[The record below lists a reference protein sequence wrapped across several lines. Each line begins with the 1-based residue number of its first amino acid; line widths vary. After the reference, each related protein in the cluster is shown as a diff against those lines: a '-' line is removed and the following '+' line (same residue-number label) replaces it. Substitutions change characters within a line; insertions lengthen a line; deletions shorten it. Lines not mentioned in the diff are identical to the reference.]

1 MTVVKRDMADTKT
14 PLLRERN
21 AAEHA
26 RVTYA
31 ELFFDLVFVFA
42 VTQLSHA
49 VLRHPDGPGL
59 IHATLLLLAVW
70 WSWIYTAWATNWL
83 DPERG
88 PVRLMLFVM
97 MAAALVLAAA
107 IPDAFGERG
116 LAFAAGHVIIQVG
129 RTAFFLWSAWRA
141 PQHRANFARILAW
154 LVFAAVFW
162 IAGAFVQ
169 GEARLA
175 IWGLAL
181 GIEYLSPAVGFW
193 TPGLGRTKSQEW
205 KVEGGHMAERCALFT
220 IIALGES
227 IIVSGSTVMGM
238 PWDPPV
244 MAAFTSAFLCSL
256 AMWWIYFSSTAEAA
270 SKAIEEARDPG
281 AIARVAYT
289 YTHLLPVAGIIVAAV
304 GDEWVI
310 HHPLGHADFKIAAAV
325 IGGPFLFLLGTLL
338 FKLAVFRRWSRA
350 RITGLVALVALV
362 PVSLSLSPLALSAL
376 STLVLAAV
384 GAWES
389 LTPRPAEKPPEHD
402 GVKPGLKPEKG

>member
-1 MTVVKRDMADTKT
+1 MADTKT
-14 PLLRERN
+14 PLLRERK

-42 VTQLSHA
+42 VTQISHA

-88 PVRLMLFVM
+88 LVRLMLFVM

-116 LAFAAGHVIIQVG
+116 LAFAAGHVTIQVG

-141 PQHRANFARILAW
+141 PQHRANFARILSW
-154 LVFAAVFW
+154 LAFAAVFW

-169 GEARLA
+169 GESRLA

-181 GIEYLSPAVGFW
+181 AIEYLSPAVGFW

-227 IIVSGSTVMGM
+227 IIVSGNTVMSM
-238 PWDPPV
+238 PWNAPV
-244 MAAFTSAFLCSL
+244 MAAFASAFLCSL

-270 SKAIEEARDPG
+270 SKAIEESKDPG

-289 YTHLLPVAGIIVAAV
+289 YTHILPVAGIIVAAV

-325 IGGPFLFLLGTLL
+325 IGGPALFLMGTLL

-350 RITGLVALVALV
+350 RTIGLAALAALAPVALN
-362 PVSLSLSPLALSAL
+362 LSPLALSAL
-376 STLVLAAV
+376 STLVLVAV

-389 LTPRPAEKPPEHD
+389 LAPRPPEPQPKYD
-402 GVKPGLKPEKG
+402 GIKPGLKSKKR

>member
-1 MTVVKRDMADTKT
+1 VINEDMVKTKT
-14 PLLRERN
+14 PLLRERK

-59 IHATLLLLAVW
+59 IHATVLLLAVW

-83 DPERG
+83 DPERS

-97 MAAALVLAAA
+97 MAAALMLAAA

-116 LAFAAGHVIIQVG
+116 LVFAAGHVTIQVG
-129 RTAFFLWSAWRA
+129 RTAFFLWSAWRE
-141 PQHRANFARILAW
+141 PQHRRNFARILAW
-154 LVFAAVFW
+154 LTVAAVFW
-162 IAGAFVQ
+162 IAGAFVH

-175 IWGLAL
+175 IWALAL

-193 TPGLGRTKSQEW
+193 TPGLGRTKSSEW
-205 KVEGGHMAERCALFT
+205 NVEGGHMAERCALFT

-227 IIVSGSTVMGM
+227 IIVSGSTVMSM
-238 PWDPPV
+238 PWDAPV
-244 MAAFTSAFLCSL
+244 MAAFASAFVCSL

-270 SKAIEEARDPG
+270 SKAIEESKDPG

-289 YTHLLPVAGIIVAAV
+289 YAHILPVAGIIVAAV

-325 IGGPFLFLLGTLL
+325 IGGPFLFLLGSLL

-350 RITGLVALVALV
+350 RITGLVALAAMAPVA
-362 PVSLSLSPLALSAL
+362 LSLSPLVLSAL
-376 STLVLAAV
+376 STLILVAV

-389 LTPRPAEKPPEHD
+389 LTPRPSDDPPEYD
-402 GVKPGLKPEKG
+402 GIKPGLKPEKA

>member
-1 MTVVKRDMADTKT
+1 MADTKT
-14 PLLRERN
+14 PLLRERK
-21 AAEHA
+21 ADEHA

-59 IHATLLLLAVW
+59 VHATLLLLAVW

-88 PVRLMLFVM
+88 PVRLMLFAM
-97 MAAALVLAAA
+97 MAAALVPAAA

-116 LAFAAGHVIIQVG
+116 LAFAAGHVIMQVG

-141 PQHRANFARILAW
+141 PQHRANFARILCW
-154 LVFAAVFW
+154 LTFAAVFW
-162 IAGAFVQ
+162 IAGGFVR

-193 TPGLGRTKSQEW
+193 TPGLGRTKSEEW

-244 MAAFTSAFLCSL
+244 MAAFASAFICSL

-289 YTHLLPVAGIIVAAV
+289 YAHILPVAGIIVAAV

-310 HHPLGHADFKIAAAV
+310 HHPLGSADVKVVAAV
-325 IGGPFLFLLGTLL
+325 IGGPALFLFGTLV
-338 FKLAVFRRWSRA
+338 FKLAVFRRGSPTRLM
-350 RITGLVALVALV
+350 GLVMLAAMV
-362 PVSLSLSPLALSAL
+362 PVAGLVSPLTLSIL
-376 STLVLAAV
+376 TNLVLVLV
-384 GAWES
+384 GGGETWLIARRR
-389 LTPRPAEKPPEHD
+389 T
-402 GVKPGLKPEKG
+402 

>member
-1 MTVVKRDMADTKT
+1 MSHSKT
-14 PLLRERN
+14 PLLRERR

-26 RVTYA
+26 RVTYV

-59 IHATLLLLAVW
+59 VHAAVLLLAVW
-70 WSWIYTAWATNWL
+70 WSWIYTAWVTNWL

-116 LAFAAGHVIIQVG
+116 LAFAAGHVFIQVG
-129 RTAFFLWSAWRA
+129 RSAFFLWGAWKDR
-141 PQHRANFARILAW
+141 QHRRNFARILAW
-154 LVFAAVFW
+154 LAAAGIFW
-162 IAGAFVQ
+162 LGGAFVQ

-175 IWGLAL
+175 VWGLAL
-181 GIEYLSPAVGFW
+181 AIEYLSPAVGFW
-193 TPGLGRTKSQEW
+193 TPGLGRTKSSEW
-205 KVEGGHMAERCALFT
+205 NVEGGHMAERCALFT

-238 PWDPPV
+238 PWDAPV
-244 MAAFTSAFLCSL
+244 MAAFASAFLCSL

-270 SKAIEEARDPG
+270 SRAIEEAKDPG

-289 YTHLLPVAGIIVAAV
+289 YAHILPVAGIIVAAV

-325 IGGPFLFLLGTLL
+325 IGGPALFLLGTLL

-350 RITGLVALVALV
+350 RIAGLAGLAALAPVA
-362 PVSLSLSPLALSAL
+362 LSLSPLVLSAL
-376 STLVLAAV
+376 STLVLVAV

-389 LTPRPAEKPPEHD
+389 LTPRPAEAPPEHD

>member
-1 MTVVKRDMADTKT
+1 MSHSKT
-14 PLLRERN
+14 PLLRERR

-26 RVTYA
+26 RVTYV

-59 IHATLLLLAVW
+59 VHAAVLLLAVW
-70 WSWIYTAWATNWL
+70 WSWIYTAWVTNWL

-116 LAFAAGHVIIQVG
+116 LAFAAGHVFIQVG
-129 RTAFFLWSAWRA
+129 CSAFFLWSAWKDR
-141 PQHRANFARILAW
+141 QHRRNFARILAW
-154 LVFAAVFW
+154 LAAAGIFW
-162 IAGAFVQ
+162 LGGAFVQ

-175 IWGLAL
+175 VWGLAL
-181 GIEYLSPAVGFW
+181 AIEYLSPAVGFW
-193 TPGLGRTKSQEW
+193 TPGLGRTKSSEW
-205 KVEGGHMAERCALFT
+205 NVEGGHMAERCALFT

-238 PWDPPV
+238 PWDAPV
-244 MAAFTSAFLCSL
+244 MAAFASAFLCSL

-270 SKAIEEARDPG
+270 SRAIEEAKDPG

-289 YTHLLPVAGIIVAAV
+289 YAHILPVAGIIVAAV

-325 IGGPFLFLLGTLL
+325 IGGPALFLLGTLL

-350 RITGLVALVALV
+350 RIAGLAGLAALAPVA
-362 PVSLSLSPLALSAL
+362 LSLSPLVLSAL
-376 STLVLAAV
+376 STLVLVAV

-389 LTPRPAEKPPEHD
+389 LTPRPAEVPPEHD